1 MPNSCCSAISTNERA
16 RTVRLF
22 LQSVSD
28 DIAYIESQN
37 RGLQVQTANQRAL
50 LTSIEQLI
58 VCPVLTHDQRSS
70 LFVTELPTHSQ
81 QIVQV
86 NPDELRAL
94 TQESLETEKGISSL
108 ERALSSL
115 YKALLVGRGQ
125 FNVQLMIRLVLSSQ
139 LHQVVAIWLPLLNGR
154 KNTRHTTGN
163 FVPV

>member
-1 MPNSCCSAISTNERA
+1 MDSNITAYKMHLGVRIASA
-16 RTVRLF
+16 F
-22 LQSVSD
+22 LSWRSEGTDGFAWTLPSLVQSVSD

-58 VCPVLTHDQRSS
+58 VSLTLYWVTVPYYLLLSS
-70 LFVTELPTHSQ
+70 RPILQ

-115 YKALLVGRGQ
+115 YKALLVGRG
-125 FNVQLMIRLVLSSQ
+125 
-139 LHQVVAIWLPLLNGR
+139 
-154 KNTRHTTGN
+154 
-163 FVPV
+163 